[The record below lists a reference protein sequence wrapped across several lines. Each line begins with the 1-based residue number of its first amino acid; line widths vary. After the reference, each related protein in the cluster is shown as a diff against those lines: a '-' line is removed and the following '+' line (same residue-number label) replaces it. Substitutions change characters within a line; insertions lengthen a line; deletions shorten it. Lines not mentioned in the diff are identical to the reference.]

1 MDKLE
6 LYLDRVCRS
15 IGGPRSLRQHIRQEL
30 REHLLDAMAEH
41 KAAGLP
47 EEAALDRALE
57 DFGGPE
63 QVRSELEATHGHRLL
78 PLVIDRAMQW
88 KERTMRA
95 KWLWTTWTYL
105 VVVGVLAMQVFYFTF
120 AQMMYVPKLRKIQ
133 GDGWLGMDSVNLPVT
148 AWLDSLLRG
157 LEWLGN
163 HATACLLIAAG
174 MWGLFEWR
182 VRSENKAFIRLSV
195 LGTAALGMMVGVFFV
210 TGALV
215 IPFELGLPAM
225 VQIAT
230 PFVNE
235 QMETIDASIRAIE
248 QARDKKDWAAV
259 GDNAERASS
268 AVDRLSTVAGALPTP
283 ARQGKPTVD
292 ELRAWLKSA
301 HEHLLEAQ
309 KANRDKDAGRLDEA
323 MKNFRQVY
331 GQVREATKPVK
342 KAG

>member
-6 LYLDRVCRS
+6 HYLDRVCRS

-47 EEAALDRALE
+47 EEAALERALE

-63 QVRSELEATHGHRLL
+63 EVRLELEATHGHRLL

-95 KWLWTTWTYL
+95 KWLWTTWAYL
-105 VVVGVLAMQVFYFTF
+105 VVVGVIAVQVFFFTF
-120 AQMMYVPKLRKIQ
+120 AEMMYVPKLRKIRS
-133 GDGWLGMDSVNLPVT
+133 DGWLRTDNLNLPVM
-148 AWLDSLLRG
+148 AWLESLLRG
-157 LEWLGN
+157 LEWVGN
-163 HATACLLIAAG
+163 HATAFLLIAVG
-174 MWGLFEWR
+174 TWGLFEWR
-182 VRSENKAFIRLSV
+182 VRGENKPFIRLSV
-195 LGTAALGMMVGVFFV
+195 LGTVALGMMVGAFLI

-215 IPFELGLPAM
+215 IPFELGMPAM

-230 PFVNE
+230 PFVND
-235 QMETIDASIRAIE
+235 QMESIDTSTRAIE
-248 QARDKKDWAAV
+248 QAMVEKDWEV
-259 GDNAERASS
+259 LGGNTERALR
-268 AVDRLSTVAGALPTP
+268 AVNRLSAVAGALPTP
-283 ARQGKPTVD
+283 ARQGRPTVD

-301 HEHLLEAQ
+301 HEYLLEAQ
-309 KANRDKDAGRLDEA
+309 KASHDKNAGRLEEA

-331 GQVREATKPVK
+331 GQVREATRPVK
-342 KAG
+342 

>member
-6 LYLDRVCRS
+6 HYLDRVCRS

-30 REHLLDAMAEH
+30 REHLLDAIAEH
-41 KAAGLP
+41 KATGLP

-63 QVRSELEATHGHRLL
+63 EVRSELEATHGHRLL
-78 PLVIDRAMQW
+78 PLVIDKAMQW

-105 VVVGVLAMQVFYFTF
+105 VVVGVIATQVFFFTF

-133 GDGWLGMDSVNLPVT
+133 SDGWLGMDHLNLPVT
-148 AWLDSLLRG
+148 AWLESLLRG
-157 LEWLGN
+157 LEWVGN
-163 HATACLLIAAG
+163 HATECLLIAVG
-174 MWGLFEWR
+174 TWGLFEWR
-182 VRSENKAFIRLSV
+182 VRSENKPFIRLSV
-195 LGTAALGMMVGVFFV
+195 LGTAALGMMVGVFLV

-215 IPFELGLPAM
+215 IPFELGMPAM

-230 PFVNE
+230 PFVSE
-235 QMETIDASIRAIE
+235 QMETIDTSIRAIE
-248 QARDKKDWAAV
+248 QAMAKKDWAAV

-268 AVDRLSTVAGALPTP
+268 AVNRLSAVPGALPMP

-301 HEHLLEAQ
+301 QEYLQEVQ
-309 KANRDKDAGRLDEA
+309 KASRDKDAGRLEEA

-331 GQVREATKPVK
+331 GQVREATRPVK
-342 KAG
+342 QAG